1 LWPDL
6 HGVVEMKKIIT
17 AFLIIQISGCA
28 TIIDGKEQTIAINS
42 SPEGA
47 TVVVGGVTLGKT
59 PLIAP
64 VKRSNSNQGVR
75 LTLAGYEPLE
85 VPLLA
90 EFNTIALINY
100 PVGTTTDVITGAAY
114 KYSPGSYM
122 VTLQPIKAADA
133 EFDANDRKVFEFF
146 LKNFNSLSK
155 EAYGSKGEYITS
167 LSDLLKIN
175 DKEKIIKEIQ
185 NSIEKNSNPPD
196 VARQFIKNIR
206 QKL

>member
-1 LWPDL
+1 
-6 HGVVEMKKIIT
+6 MKKIIT
-17 AFLIIQISGCA
+17 AFLVIQISGCA

-90 EFNTIALINY
+90 EFNTIALINH

-133 EFDANDRKVFEFF
+133 EFDTNDRKVFEFF

-155 EAYGSKGEYITS
+155 EAYGSKGEYISS

>member
-1 LWPDL
+1 
-6 HGVVEMKKIIT
+6 MKKIIT